1 MRLPS
6 GAHLTYCTN
15 IHRGESW
22 GEVRAALAKYLPPIA
37 ARLAPGEPFAVGLRL
52 SARAA
57 AELEGSER
65 ALDELLAVLSEVN
78 GYVPT
83 LNGFPYGEF
92 HRGPVKETVYLPDWH
107 EAARV
112 DYTLRLARIAAKLA
126 ARLPDSPRDPSISTV
141 PGCFRSALRPGSLEL
156 VGRRLRETAFGLARL
171 EEETGVRVTL
181 GLEPEPACLLET
193 TEEGVRF
200 LADHV
205 YGGSTL
211 SEDAAAFGLP
221 PSIASQQL
229 RRHLG
234 LCLDAC
240 HAAVGFESAAE
251 VARLVQEEDVL
262 VTKLQVTSALSLEA
276 ATPHLLQELARFD
289 DGIYLHQVSVK
300 TPAGVRRFVDLSEA
314 LADATLLGHPW
325 RVHFHVPVSES
336 RLGEL
341 GTTRP
346 FLEEILAAQ
355 RARPFTNQL
364 EVETYTFDVLPSA
377 LRGDPAEE
385 IICQE
390 LEWTRAQLRA

>member
-22 GEVRAALAKYLPPIA
+22 GEVHAALAKYLPPIA

-52 SARAA
+52 SALAA
-57 AELEGSER
+57 AELEASER
-65 ALDELLAVLSEVN
+65 ALDQLLAILSEVK

-83 LNGFPYGEF
+83 INGFPYGEF
-92 HRGPVKETVYLPDWH
+92 HRGAVKEGVYLPDWH
-107 EAARV
+107 EAERV
-112 DYTLRLARIAAKLA
+112 AYTLRLARIAAKLA
-126 ARLPDSPRDPSISTV
+126 ARLPGSPRDPSISTV
-141 PGCFRSALRPGSLEL
+141 PGCFRPALRPGSLEL
-156 VGRRLRETAFGLARL
+156 LGRRLRETALGLARL

-211 SEDAAAFGLP
+211 AADASTFGLS
-221 PSIASQQL
+221 PSIAGEQA

-240 HAAVGFESAAE
+240 HAAVGFESSTE
-251 VARLVQEEDVL
+251 VVRLLREEDVL
-262 VTKLQVTSALSLEA
+262 VTKLQVTSALALES

-289 DGIYLHQVSVK
+289 DGIYLHQVSVR

-314 LADATLLGHPW
+314 LADKTLLGQPW

-346 FLEEILAAQ
+346 FLEEVLAAQ
-355 RARPFTNQL
+355 RERPFTNQL

-377 LRGDPAEE
+377 LRGDPAQE

-390 LEWTRAQLRA
+390 LEWTRAQLRE